1 MQGAGK
7 RPTKVPDRYNPSASY
22 RTPSILPTFDLSLNM
37 SDNEN
42 SKKQFKESQRQCQNS
57 FLDLKKDMTEINTN
71 LLSILESTQAECKAY
86 TDKQVSDVRSELKS
100 DLASFSDRLCSVE
113 GQSAR
118 LAALEIAFEKM
129 KVPTT
134 NSFSNLPVTTQSLL
148 GIDSPKKTRYSFG
161 PQIPSSTFIA
171 PPKPVSTNFQPA
183 LSHNQHALLN
193 PTLTQNQL
201 PPLLNQ
207 DNVHNSQLYSSNNSS
222 IFSQEKY
229 SDVIP
234 EFNGNLTPTHPEAF
248 LVEINDY
255 FQFQNIPDSLK
266 INMVRRRMT
275 GDAKQWFHAL
285 TPPPTTFHDF
295 TVLFRQ
301 HFWSYNKQLMTRNEL
316 SRPYSHRDTSSL
328 QKHAI
333 EWINKAKYLNP
344 PMENETLIFQILS
357 HFPETVASPLRILR
371 IKTLNELIDH
381 LSYAEHSY
389 RPNNNSSNNPLNSY
403 DHSQSNRPNNTN
415 NNSSNRNNNYQDRY
429 QGRPPYSND
438 RRHNP
443 PSNLTSNTP
452 NTSTSGPFPNIPQLN
467 ILSHPLSPEQ
477 KIAPLLSFRPKID
490 ISIFNNS
497 YTVLLDSVPHL
508 STPLILGTDW
518 SVNSSNNLIY
528 SLKHVELEDLCLNSV
543 VNEPRESLFPFP
555 LTKNV
560 ALNDIPLDE
569 QQQQLLESLINKY
582 DHIFQDRP
590 GLHNSFSYKFNVREH
605 QPYKLKPYPVPFSRR
620 FAVQQEIDK
629 MLNWGVIER
638 SDAPY
643 NNPLVTVVKPD
654 GSIRLCLDAR
664 KLNSIILPT
673 RDSSLPIDEILAKF
687 NSKNVFTTLDFT
699 SGYWQIP
706 LDPSVRQY
714 TSFLY
719 DGRSYQFCV
728 VPFGLNIS
736 NAAFGK
742 GLEAALNNFTVPC
755 PFPNDIHTYVDDI
768 LISSQ
773 SFQNQLI
780 SLEWIFQ
787 KISLSNLT
795 LKFKKCHFLK
805 AQIKFLGHF
814 VSSSG
819 TIMDPDKIIA
829 LKNFPEPRN
838 RKDLQSFFGFCNFY

>member
-1 MQGAGK
+1 
-7 RPTKVPDRYNPSASY
+7 
-22 RTPSILPTFDLSLNM
+22 
-37 SDNEN
+37 
-42 SKKQFKESQRQCQNS
+42 
-57 FLDLKKDMTEINTN
+57 MTEINTN

-118 LAALEIAFEKM
+118 LAALEIAFEKI

-134 NSFSNLPVTTQSLL
+134 NSFSNPPVTTQSLL
-148 GIDSPKKTRYSFG
+148 GID
-161 PQIPSSTFIA
+161 
-171 PPKPVSTNFQPA
+171 N
-183 LSHNQHALLN
+183 
-193 PTLTQNQL
+193 
-201 PPLLNQ
+201 
-207 DNVHNSQLYSSNNSS
+207 NVHNSQLYSSNNSS

-389 RPNNNSSNNPLNSY
+389 RPNNNSSNNPSNSY

-438 RRHNP
+438 RRNNP
-443 PSNLTSNTP
+443 PGNLTSNTP
-452 NTSTSGPFPNIPQLN
+452 NTSSTDW
-467 ILSHPLSPEQ
+467 
-477 KIAPLLSFRPKID
+477 LLEND
-490 ISIFNNS
+490 ISLNYKIRKVILPPPNA
-497 YTVLLDSVPHL
+497 SVPFK
-508 STPLILGTDW
+508 II
-518 SVNSSNNLIY
+518 SVNSSNDLIY

-569 QQQQLLESLINKY
+569 QQQQLLESLINKSLLSVPTQQWVMSKPTEVEAETLQTVEF
-582 DHIFQDRP
+582 FQ
-590 GLHNSFSYKFNVREH
+590 LF
-605 QPYKLKPYPVPFSRR
+605 
-620 FAVQQEIDK
+620 
-629 MLNWGVIER
+629 
-638 SDAPY
+638 
-643 NNPLVTVVKPD
+643 
-654 GSIRLCLDAR
+654 
-664 KLNSIILPT
+664 
-673 RDSSLPIDEILAKF
+673 
-687 NSKNVFTTLDFT
+687 
-699 SGYWQIP
+699 
-706 LDPSVRQY
+706 
-714 TSFLY
+714 
-719 DGRSYQFCV
+719 
-728 VPFGLNIS
+728 
-736 NAAFGK
+736 
-742 GLEAALNNFTVPC
+742 
-755 PFPNDIHTYVDDI
+755 
-768 LISSQ
+768 
-773 SFQNQLI
+773 
-780 SLEWIFQ
+780 
-787 KISLSNLT
+787 
-795 LKFKKCHFLK
+795 
-805 AQIKFLGHF
+805 
-814 VSSSG
+814 
-819 TIMDPDKIIA
+819 
-829 LKNFPEPRN
+829 
-838 RKDLQSFFGFCNFY
+838 